1 MTTTAADAIQE
12 IERAERTREAARNRR
27 GLTRAQIERLR
38 QAIDPG
44 HVDTKQR
51 LSYMAQHE
59 VRAELTR
66 IFGYG
71 NWDSQVE
78 EMQFVYEYEV
88 KPGTQNPEYPKEKDG
103 KTEKPGGK
111 TYYRVCYRAKVRL
124 TIRDY
129 WGNEVCSFVEWHAEA
144 NSVLPDRGEAHAM
157 AITSVESYA
166 LRRAAIG
173 LGDRL
178 GLGLYND
185 GKTEPLVINT
195 LQITD
200 PESPLFLEPAEIE
213 ARATKARERA
223 ADQRARMQAAMNVAG
238 EQS

>member
-1 MTTTAADAIQE
+1 MP
-12 IERAERTREAARNRR
+12 
-27 GLTRAQIERLR
+27 LTRAQIERLR
-38 QAIDPG
+38 TPIDPSFIEK
-44 HVDTKQR
+44 KQG

-71 NWDSQVE
+71 NWDSQVVEMKKLWEVTINHGE
-78 EMQFVYEYEV
+78 EGYPA
-88 KPGTQNPEYPKEKDG
+88 KPKQGNPP
-103 KTEKPGGK
+103 
-111 TYYRVCYRAKVRL
+111 YYRVCYLAAVRL

-129 WGNEVCSFVEWHAEA
+129 WGNEVCSFVEYHAEA
-144 NSVLPDRGEAHAM
+144 NSVLPDRGEAEAM

-185 GKTEPLVINT
+185 GKADALVRNT
-195 LQITD
+195 LQLAD
-200 PESPLFLEPAEIE
+200 PESPLYLSPEELERRKE
-213 ARATKARERA
+213 
-223 ADQRARMQAAMNVAG
+223 QAAAATQARSERIQGAMHVR
-238 EQS
+238 EES

>member
-1 MTTTAADAIQE
+1 M
-12 IERAERTREAARNRR
+12 AENGR
-27 GLTRAQIERLR
+27 LTRAQIVRLVS
-38 QAIDPG
+38 AIDPN
-44 HVDTKQR
+44 HVDKKQR

-66 IFGYG
+66 IFGFG

-78 EMQFVYEYEV
+78 SMELLYEREIN
-88 KPGTQNPEYPKEKDG
+88 KSDPGYPAKGDG
-103 KTEKPGGK
+103 KP
-111 TYYRVCYRAKVRL
+111 YYRACYKASVRL

-129 WGNEVCSFVEWHAEA
+129 WGNQVCSFVEYHAEE

-178 GLGLYND
+178 GLGLYNE
-185 GKTEPLVINT
+185 GKIEKLVKGT
-195 LQITD
+195 LQLTD
-200 PESPLFLEPAEIE
+200 AESPLYSAPDRDKEKP
-213 ARATKARERA
+213 T
-223 ADQRARMQAAMNVAG
+223 DNSRMQGAMNVKEEAP
-238 EQS
+238 E

>member
-1 MTTTAADAIQE
+1 MK
-12 IERAERTREAARNRR
+12 
-27 GLTRAQIERLR
+27 GLTRTQIQRLMR
-38 QAIDPG
+38 GIDAN
-44 HVDTKQR
+44 HVDKKQG

-66 IFGYG
+66 IFGFG

-78 EMQFVYEYEV
+78 SMELLWESEA
-88 KPGTQNPEYPKEKDG
+88 PSADG
-103 KTEKPGGK
+103 KK
-111 TYYRVCYRAKVRL
+111 TMYRACYKAGVRL

-129 WGNEVCSFVEWHAEA
+129 WGNIVCSFVEYHAEA
-144 NSVLPDRGEAHAM
+144 NSNLPDRGEAHAM

-185 GKTEPLVINT
+185 GKVTPLVRGT
-195 LQITD
+195 LQTTD
-200 PESPLFLEPAEIE
+200 PESPQYIEPVKKEEGPAENATA
-213 ARATKARERA
+213 ARL
-223 ADQRARMQAAMNVAG
+223 
-238 EQS
+238 QSVVRSEKGA

>member
-1 MTTTAADAIQE
+1 MTGIYE
-12 IERAERTREAARNRR
+12 IRDGR

-44 HVDTKQR
+44 HVEKKQS

-71 NWDSQVE
+71 NWDSHVDALE
-78 EMQFVYEYEV
+78 FIYEYEV
-88 KPGTQNPEYPKEKDG
+88 NRDHPEYPKEKDG
-103 KTEKPGGK
+103 KTPKVGAKPM
-111 TYYRVCYRAKVRL
+111 YYRVCYRALVRL

-129 WGNEVCSFVEWHAEA
+129 WGNEVCSFSEWHAEA
-144 NSVLPDRGEAHAM
+144 NSILPDRGEAHAM

-178 GLGLYND
+178 GLGLYD
-185 GKTEPLVINT
+185 KGSEKPLVVNT

-200 PESPLFLEPAEIE
+200 PESPLFLEPDEIAKRE
-213 ARATKARERA
+213 EKAKERA
-223 ADQRARMQAAMNVAG
+223 AANRARIQAAMNVTG
-238 EQS
+238 QS